1 MNLLEKILLATDLSK
16 SSKNVVENA
25 IGLAKIFRSKII
37 LIHVL
42 PDDIKNEKARLL
54 LDEAAIK
61 RLGAINDRI
70 ISKGIKTAKPIL
82 EYGNYF
88 DKIIQTADSIN
99 ANMILIGAGEKLKN
113 DIFQLGTTA
122 EKIIRKSVIPVWII
136 KNDNPLKIENILCP
150 VDFSSESKRAL
161 KNAIII
167 ARRFKA
173 ELVILSVYKV
183 AYSGSLRLQIAW
195 DEQNEYVRSEHKK
208 EFNLFLDKFN
218 MTDLSWD
225 KEIRGGDPATEIL
238 QAISRDEFG
247 LLIMGTTGKTGL
259 GRIMMGSV
267 TEKVTREVP
276 CSFITLKTK
285 DIIELQLKT
294 EIRDIESHYGVAME
308 LIKDGFLNEAIN
320 EFKIC
325 LNINHMH
332 IPSLNGIAK
341 VYDKLSNAVDAE
353 KYKNMAKEVLATIWD
368 RKIEAE
374 ARKFYKF

>member
-122 EKIIRKSVIPVWII
+122 EKIIRKSVKPVWII

-150 VDFSSESKRAL
+150 VDFSPESERAL